1 MSTYNTS
8 DVYLQHLPDLS
19 EVQRR
24 VALRA
29 NKDAREWDGAS
40 YALPSRDPTQGYVN
54 KSLSQVNPK
63 VLLAMSNAYM
73 AKDERNSAASTA
85 QSAASSILNGNYDA
99 ALYEL
104 SSAMKIVAELKQ
116 NAYRDDQSVA
126 NIYKN
131 AHTSLIYNPRPARS
145 EYSVV

>member
-1 MSTYNTS
+1 M
-8 DVYLQHLPDLS
+8 S

>member
-1 MSTYNTS
+1 MSTYNTY
-8 DVYLQHLPDLS
+8 DVYSQHLPDLY

-24 VALRA
+24 VAIRA
-29 NKDAREWDGAS
+29 NKNARGWDGAS

-63 VLLAMSNAYM
+63 VLLATSNAYM

-85 QSAASSILNGNYDA
+85 RSAASSILNGNYDA
-99 ALYEL
+99 ALDEL
-104 SSAMKIVAELKQ
+104 SSAMNMVAELKQ

-126 NIYKN
+126 NIYEN
-131 AHTSLIYNPRPARS
+131 AHASLIYNPRRARS
-145 EYSVV
+145 AYSFV